1 MTDAVHGPCSASAIV
16 AVAIV
21 EWAMADAGAAFASA
35 NIGHRPLGV
44 TGVCS
49 MGMDDEWVMQQH
61 YSI

>member
-1 MTDAVHGPCSASAIV
+1 
-16 AVAIV
+16 
-21 EWAMADAGAAFASA
+21 MADADAAFASA

-44 TGVCS
+44 AGGRS